1 MRSALGKASLREDA
15 ISHTHKDKP
24 IQSPILATISHFHIF
39 NSQNCGALLVLLCL
53 SNKSS
58 FYLEKGLLKMFGYE
72 AKGKNNITV
81 IFCLSFK
88 EITS

>member
-24 IQSPILATISHFHIF
+24 IQSPILTTISHFHIF

-53 SNKSS
+53 CNKSS
-58 FYLEKGLLKMFGYE
+58 FYLEKGLLNMVWLQ
-72 AKGKNNITV
+72 GKR
-81 IFCLSFK
+81 K
-88 EITS
+88 K